1 MGRWP
6 PPGMVLLAMRR
17 PPQESIHVQA
27 MLADED
33 LLSVDMQRLRDCF
46 AQLCEKAA
54 NVLPS
59 NGLDFDD
66 VVYDRRL
73 GLQLAGGVEQDVE
86 AAFLAERDHLLKHVA
101 GELGVKREELAAAA
115 YRIVRLKV
123 VVIRDLPFIPT
134 S

>member
-1 MGRWP
+1 
-6 PPGMVLLAMRR
+6 MR
-17 PPQESIHVQA
+17 
-27 MLADED
+27 D

-59 NGLDFDD
+59 NGLDVDD

-73 GLQLAGGVEQDVE
+73 GLQLAGGVGGKTWRPRS
-86 AAFLAERDHLLKHVA
+86 LAERDHLLKHVA